1 MSRRRSNAKPV
12 VVEAPVAS
20 TPAGLPLAPVAS
32 PVVAAPALATAED
45 RIAELELLVEERD
58 ASIVA
63 LNATVEALRAQV
75 AALASPRGADF
86 FRGLMEFDGPQVC
99 PRCQTL
105 ADLGDH
111 GAEECEMRRDKGADR
126 DLCPKCGTLDRDHT
140 AEECAQRQRELAA
153 RWAEQHPGAAAG
165 FVGAERAPRESA

>member
-75 AALASPRGADF
+75 AALSSSAPVAASEGAF
-86 FRGLMEFDGPQVC
+86 KRRVTGHCGIRFRGREYHEGDVFPFDPTDPPHDVSGVYVEGIHY
-99 PRCQTL
+99 RY
-105 ADLGDH
+105 
-111 GAEECEMRRDKGADR
+111 E
-126 DLCPKCGTLDRDHT
+126 
-140 AEECAQRQRELAA
+140 
-153 RWAEQHPGAAAG
+153 
-165 FVGAERAPRESA
+165 

>member
-58 ASIVA
+58 ASIA
-63 LNATVEALRAQV
+63 DLNATVEALRAQV
-75 AALASPRGADF
+75 AALSSSAPVAASEGAF
-86 FRGLMEFDGPQVC
+86 KRRVTGHCGIRFRGREYHEGDVFPFDPTDPPHDVSGVYVEGIHY
-99 PRCQTL
+99 RY
-105 ADLGDH
+105 
-111 GAEECEMRRDKGADR
+111 E
-126 DLCPKCGTLDRDHT
+126 
-140 AEECAQRQRELAA
+140 
-153 RWAEQHPGAAAG
+153 
-165 FVGAERAPRESA
+165 

>member
-1 MSRRRSNAKPV
+1 MSRGRSNAKPV

-32 PVVAAPALATAED
+32 PVVVAPALATAED

-75 AALASPRGADF
+75 AALSSSAPVAASEGAF
-86 FRGLMEFDGPQVC
+86 KRRVTGHCGIRFRGREYHEGDVFPFDPTDPPHDVSGVYVEGIHY
-99 PRCQTL
+99 RY
-105 ADLGDH
+105 
-111 GAEECEMRRDKGADR
+111 E
-126 DLCPKCGTLDRDHT
+126 
-140 AEECAQRQRELAA
+140 
-153 RWAEQHPGAAAG
+153 
-165 FVGAERAPRESA
+165 

>member
-1 MSRRRSNAKPV
+1 MSRRRYNAKPV

-75 AALASPRGADF
+75 AALSSSAPVAASEGAF
-86 FRGLMEFDGPQVC
+86 KRRVTGHCGIRFRGREYHEGDVFPFDPTDPPHDVSGVYVEGIHY
-99 PRCQTL
+99 RY
-105 ADLGDH
+105 
-111 GAEECEMRRDKGADR
+111 E
-126 DLCPKCGTLDRDHT
+126 
-140 AEECAQRQRELAA
+140 
-153 RWAEQHPGAAAG
+153 
-165 FVGAERAPRESA
+165 